1 MFESTPLIEPVDA
14 TDDSGLTSREMEVLR
29 SLAGGA
35 RNNQIATQL
44 GIAER
49 TVKAHLASIY
59 QKLGVES
66 RGAAVAA
73 AQRRGLLRPHT

>member
-1 MFESTPLIEPVDA
+1 VEAVPLNGNG
-14 TDDSGLTSREMEVLR
+14 SGLTVRELEVLDA
-29 SLAGGA
+29 LARGA
-35 RNNQIATQL
+35 RNTEIASGL

-49 TVKAHLASIY
+49 TVKAHLANIY

-73 AQRRGLLRPHT
+73 ARSRGIL